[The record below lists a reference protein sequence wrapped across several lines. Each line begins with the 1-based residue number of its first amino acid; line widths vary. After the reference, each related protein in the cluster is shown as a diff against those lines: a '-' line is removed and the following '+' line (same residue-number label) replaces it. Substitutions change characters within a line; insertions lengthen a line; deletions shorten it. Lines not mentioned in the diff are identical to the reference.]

1 MLGKLWKFLLTAGA
15 IPVGCAAVEAFRI
28 AEGIPLYG
36 VDIVERDLAQET
48 SQTRALHFSKG
59 CYLGQEIVERVRSRG
74 NVHRHL
80 RQLEIEGPIPAS
92 GTELMQDGAPAG
104 QVTSAAE
111 LLLPMGKRVFA
122 LGMMR
127 GEAEAR
133 NLPMSF
139 EFGSSLGTA
148 RILDGPPRLR

>member
-1 MLGKLWKFLLTAGA
+1 
-15 IPVGCAAVEAFRI
+15 
-28 AEGIPLYG
+28 
-36 VDIVERDLAQET
+36 
-48 SQTRALHFSKG
+48 
-59 CYLGQEIVERVRSRG
+59 
-74 NVHRHL
+74 
-80 RQLEIEGPIPAS
+80 
-92 GTELMQDGAPAG
+92 
-104 QVTSAAE
+104 
-111 LLLPMGKRVFA
+111 MGKRVFA